1 MTPFDTIVMV
11 DWSARSAPSPA
22 APSADAIWISVG
34 TDTSYHRTRAAAET
48 YLADVVLRETAAGR
62 RVLLGFDFAFGYPT
76 GFGRALTGG
85 DDPFALW
92 EWIADHVSDGPDNQ
106 NTRFEL
112 ANQINVDFPGIG
124 PFWGRPAARDDLSEL
139 PMRKTGYGGFGV
151 PEKRVIETLIPRAK
165 TPWQLMGNGA
175 VGSQVLLGLPM
186 VSRLRAQFDCAVWPF
201 QSHTAPVVLA
211 EIYPSLIDPV
221 VKEMDGVK
229 DAVQVSA
236 LAAAIAELQSRGTLE
251 ALFDVPADHAAAA
264 RVEGW
269 MLGAGHEAA
278 LITAARAAQAPDIQ
292 PPRLKNDCF
301 ALPPGVDWTPVDTAL
316 HHLEQALN
324 PVVAHRTVAL
334 PDAGGRVLAMDM
346 TANRANPPAPNTAVD
361 GYGFAQ
367 NAAQGEGRHVL
378 PLIPGQAAA
387 GGPFQGTVPPGSA
400 IRILT
405 GAILPAGV
413 DTVVLEED
421 VTVAEGNIAF
431 WGPLKP
437 GSNTRKAGEDVDKGA
452 PILAAGHRLR
462 APDLALLAATGHAK
476 VPVYDRLRVGVLST
490 GDEIVQ
496 PGDATRPEHTHDA
509 NRPMLLEL
517 ARQWDA
523 EPVDLGHVN
532 DDRDLLRAR
541 LNDAVTRADVILTS
555 GGASAGDE
563 DHVSA
568 LLGSEGHLNAWRIA
582 LKPGRP
588 LVLAQWQGVPVFGL
602 PGNPVAA
609 LVCSLIFARPAVSK
623 LGGGGWA
630 APQAFTVPAAF
641 AKNKKAGRREFLRA
655 RLNAEGQAEAF
666 KSEGSGRISGLS
678 WADGLVELPDHAHQ
692 VALGDPVRFLPYAG
706 FGV

>member
-1 MTPFDTIVMV
+1 VTPFDTIVVV

-22 APSADAIWISVG
+22 APSADAIWIAVG
-34 TDTSYHRTRAAAET
+34 SDTSYHRTRSGAET
-48 YLADVVLRETAAGR
+48 FLSDLLIRETAAGR
-62 RVLLGFDFAFGYPT
+62 RVLVGFDFAFGYPA
-76 GFGRALTGG
+76 GFARALTGV
-85 DDPFALW
+85 DDPLAVW
-92 EWIADHVSDGPDNQ
+92 DWIADHVSDGPDNQ

-112 ANQINVDFPGIG
+112 ANQINGQFPGTG

-139 PMRKTGYGGFGV
+139 PMRKTEYGGFDL
-151 PEKRVIETLIPRAK
+151 PEKRAIETLIPRAK

-186 VSRLRAQFDCAVWPF
+186 VSRLRAQFACAVWPF
-201 QSHTAPVVLA
+201 QDHTAPVVLA

-221 VKEMDGVK
+221 VHAIDGIK
-229 DAVQVSA
+229 DAAQVRA
-236 LAAAIAELQSRGTLE
+236 LAAAFTEMQSRGTLD
-251 ALFDVPADHAAAA
+251 ALFDLPAEHIGAAQTQ
-264 RVEGW
+264 GW
-269 MLGAGHEAA
+269 MLGAGHETA
-278 LITAARAAQAPDIQ
+278 LIAAARAALAPDIQ

-316 HHLEQALN
+316 DLLEQALS
-324 PVVAHRTVAL
+324 PVVSARSA
-334 PDAGGRVLAMDM
+334 PISDAGGRVLAGDI

-361 GYGFAQ
+361 GYGFAHSV
-367 NAAQGEGRHVL
+367 AQGEGRHVL
-378 PLIPGQAAA
+378 PLIDGQAAA
-387 GGPFQGTVPPGSA
+387 GGPFLGTVPPGSA

-405 GAILPAGV
+405 GAILPDGV

-421 VTVAEGNIAF
+421 VTRADGQIAF

-437 GSNTRKAGEDVDKGA
+437 GSNTRKAGEDVDAGA
-452 PILAAGHRLR
+452 PVLSTGHRLR
-462 APDLALLAATGHAK
+462 APDLALLAATGHAQ

-496 PGDATRPEHTHDA
+496 PGHATRPEHTHDA

-523 EPVDLGHVN
+523 DPVDLGHVN
-532 DDRDLLRAR
+532 DDRDLLRDR
-541 LNDAVTRADVILTS
+541 LNEAVTRADVILTS

-623 LGGGGWA
+623 LGGGGWV

-641 AKNKKAGRREFLRA
+641 SKNKKAGRREYLRA
-655 RLNAEGQAEAF
+655 RLNADGHAEAF

-692 VALGDPVRFLPYAG
+692 IALGDLVRFLPYTG